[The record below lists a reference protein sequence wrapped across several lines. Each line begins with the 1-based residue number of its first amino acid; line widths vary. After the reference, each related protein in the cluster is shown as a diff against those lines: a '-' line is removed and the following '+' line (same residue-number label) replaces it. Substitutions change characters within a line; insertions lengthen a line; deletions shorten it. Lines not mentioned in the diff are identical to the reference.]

1 MFCAGCSTCLLVPRS
16 LHLARASVLGTVER
30 VAPVAVAVPT
40 PRCFVRTGHRRFP
53 STIFRLPTIKPLLF
67 SRCSLPS
74 LHAKLLIPIGTVGR
88 YYAEKSR
95 QQSQEA
101 AAASAP
107 TSSAAGGAA
116 GAASTGAAAARGGGS
131 GKAPARQGGVYN
143 YGMDDENFDY
153 IVHEGEVF
161 QGRYAVRETIGKGE
175 SSGRVGTGD
184 WFGKSR

>member
-1 MFCAGCSTCLLVPRS
+1 M
-16 LHLARASVLGTVER
+16 
-30 VAPVAVAVPT
+30 
-40 PRCFVRTGHRRFP
+40 
-53 STIFRLPTIKPLLF
+53 
-67 SRCSLPS
+67 
-74 LHAKLLIPIGTVGR
+74 HAKLMIQIGIIGR

-101 AAASAP
+101 ASASAP

-116 GAASTGAAAARGGGS
+116 GGASAGAAAAGAAAAARGGGS

-175 SSGRVGTGD
+175 SSGRVERV
-184 WFGKSR
+184 FR